1 MRLGKPKRMKKNNE
15 AGSTTIEALVALLI
29 LSIAGAAL
37 VAGSSGGIAAA
48 VRAQRAAKNA
58 TTVLRLDDTVRRAA
72 LRVRLPYWD
81 RSAASALAASGAG
94 SLSVPWFDGVAAET
108 LRLSVEGENLTV
120 EGGGVTTTIS
130 GLRNIAAE
138 FIAGADEAVK
148 GIDLRCEIGGR
159 QVHVVAPFGA
169 VPLAKGAP

>member
-1 MRLGKPKRMKKNNE
+1 MKKNNE

-48 VRAQRAAKNA
+48 VRAQRAAKDA
-58 TTVLRLDDTVRRAA
+58 TTVLRLDDVLRRAA

-81 RSAASALAASGAG
+81 RSAASAATGTQTGAG
-94 SLSVPWFDGVAAET
+94 TAAGALSVPWFDGVAAET
-108 LRLSVEGENLTV
+108 LRLSVEGEKLTV
-120 EGGGVTTTIS
+120 EDGGVTTTFS

-138 FIAGADEAVK
+138 FIVGADDSVS

-169 VPLAKGAP
+169 VPLAKGSP